1 MKNIKDT
8 DENDGQH
15 TYGFEIDI
23 NDFIQVGENRFFE
36 ITGSK
41 DSINKF
47 LKDNDLFQE
56 SV

>member
-23 NDFIQVGENRFFE
+23 DDFIQICENRFFK
-36 ITGSK
+36 ITGSIE
-41 DSINKF
+41 SLNKF

>member
-8 DENDGQH
+8 DENEGQH

-41 DSINKF
+41 DSLNKF

>member
-1 MKNIKDT
+1 MKDT
-8 DENDGQH
+8 ENDMESA
-15 TYGFEIDI
+15 YGFEIDI

>member
-1 MKNIKDT
+1 MKNIKYT
-8 DENDGQH
+8 DENKVQH

-23 NDFIQVGENRFFE
+23 NDFIQVGETRFFE

-41 DSINKF
+41 DSLNKF